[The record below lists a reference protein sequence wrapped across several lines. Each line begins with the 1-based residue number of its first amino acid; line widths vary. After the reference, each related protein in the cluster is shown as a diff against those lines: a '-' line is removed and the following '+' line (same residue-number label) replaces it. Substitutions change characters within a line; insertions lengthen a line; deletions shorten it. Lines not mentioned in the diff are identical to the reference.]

1 MKKFL
6 LVLLTVGMVVF
17 GVVGL
22 SGCKTHSKKEN
33 ELNNYVSYSHDA
45 SYTGENEKYTVICEV
60 GKKEEVFVD
69 DGKIGKIVPFCTV
82 IVVPKK
88 QDDRNSV
95 NVKLTVDGKGVS
107 ENLPRD
113 MFTENFEKNISTV
126 GEITE
131 IEIENKV
138 IKLTNVMKEYISR
151 QQIMK
156 IVKEE
161 FKEQIASGYKDGK
174 FCKEFY
180 VKLIRDNNNV
190 KGSHYWYVALI
201 DGENSF
207 CSILLDAKTGEVLS
221 KKTT

>member
-6 LVLLTVGMVVF
+6 LVLMTVCALTF
-17 GVVGL
+17 GL
-22 SGCKTHSKKEN
+22 TACNNESKKEN
-33 ELNNYVSYSHDA
+33 ELNSYVSYSHEA
-45 SYTGENEKYTVICEV
+45 SYVGENEKYTVICEA

-88 QDDRNSV
+88 QDDKNSI
-95 NVKLTVDGKGVS
+95 NVKLTVNGKEIS
-107 ENLPRD
+107 ENLPKD
-113 MFTENFEKNISTV
+113 MFTENFEKSISTF
-126 GEITE
+126 GEVSQ
-131 IEIENKV
+131 IEIENQV
-138 IKLTNVMKEYISR
+138 IKLQDVMKEYISR
-151 QQIMK
+151 AQIMK
-156 IVKEE
+156 IVRQEL
-161 FKEQIASGYKDGK
+161 KEQIDGGYKDGK

-180 VKLIRDNNNV
+180 IKLIRDNDNV

-207 CSILLDAKTGEVLS
+207 CSMLLDAKTGEVLS